1 MSVPQ
6 IQILEPPI
14 VYKPTPKNVL
24 DGSYSY
30 SPEPVKKKPKL
41 EYVPKA
47 KQHSHSKTPK
57 YTPIATVPSQ
67 NVEPDFRDDDCADVF
82 DGNDDFIKSE
92 SQSSE
97 SQAGVEEEPP
107 TYIPTKIQPE
117 VTAKINKKS
126 YDKENGKA
134 FNDYHVK
141 EKSTRT
147 TERNSDVKTIKSIEK
162 SRDNDKISSKSKSH
176 SHHTKDNGKDNKKD
190 KDNFRNKEKDK
201 NTEREN
207 NKQRDKDP
215 DKKRDRK
222 KESSSSKNEE
232 SISASNHKSSSS
244 SRSSKSS
251 SSKSNADLGSKSSSR
266 HRDKSSTTDANDIST
281 ISKKP
286 SSSHSKS
293 SQSGKE
299 HRSTSSRHSSSSS
312 SSKRRKSL
320 EQSKSKE
327 ISRAS
332 IDSPT
337 IPSPSSVFDTDS
349 DEDDVMAQCRLIFD
363 EFKSQPDKDMVIFF
377 RIMKKKNV
385 ITFSQIFRH
394 HSLLLLQINL
404 RPRTQTR

>member
-1 MSVPQ
+1 MSVSQ

-14 VYKPTPKNVL
+14 VYKPTPKNIL

-41 EYVPKA
+41 EYVPQA

-57 YTPIATVPSQ
+57 YTPIATTPSHIL
-67 NVEPDFRDDDCADVF
+67 ESDFKADNADVF
-82 DGNDDFIKSE
+82 DANDEFIKSE

-97 SQAGVEEEPP
+97 SSQAGIESEPP

-117 VTAKINKKS
+117 VTTNISKRS

-134 FNDYHVK
+134 INVTLVK
-141 EKSTRT
+141 EKSTET
-147 TERNSDVKTIKSIEK
+147 VEHISELEIIKPIEK
-162 SRDNDKISSKSKSH
+162 SGDNDKISSKSKSH

-201 NTEREN
+201 NAEREK
-207 NKQRDKDP
+207 NKQRDKDQ
-215 DKKRDRK
+215 DKKKDRK
-222 KESSSSKNEE
+222 KERSSSKNVE
-232 SISASNHKSSSS
+232 SLSASNHKTTSS

-251 SSKSNADLGSKSSSR
+251 SSRSHADLGSKSSSR
-266 HRDKSSTTDANDIST
+266 HREKSSTTDANDIST
-281 ISKKP
+281 NNKKR

-293 SQSGKE
+293 SQSIKE
-299 HRSTSSRHSSSSS
+299 HRSTSSSHSTSSSSNC
-312 SSKRRKSL
+312 RKTV

-363 EFKSQPDKDMVIFF
+363 EFKSQPEKDMV
-377 RIMKKKNV
+377 N
-385 ITFSQIFRH
+385 
-394 HSLLLLQINL
+394 
-404 RPRTQTR
+404 